1 MVAAVVGML
10 IGSVGIGGILLVP
23 ALIYLA
29 GVDIHIA
36 IASAMFSYAFSG
48 LAGAWSYARRGSI
61 EWQSGFYLCAG
72 AMPGAWLG
80 ATLVNLLA
88 SDWVVLIIASFV
100 AFAAYNSI
108 RAEKSQDNESTK
120 DTENYDASNSK
131 FSTVRL
137 KKPFPLILIGLI
149 TGLGSALSGSGGPLV
164 LVPILVW
171 LKWPVLTA
179 VGLGQLIQLPISLL
193 ADVANARS
201 GTIDLPLGIC
211 IAVTMTA
218 GVLLGAH
225 IAHRQPAGLLRKA
238 VIAAL
243 LLAAGWMIFHSVS
256 GLISTV

>member
-1 MVAAVVGML
+1 MGML

-36 IASAMFSYAFSG
+36 IASCMFSYAFSG
-48 LAGAWSYARRGSI
+48 LAGAWSYARHGSI
-61 EWQSGFYLCAG
+61 QWQSGFYLCAG
-72 AMPGAWLG
+72 AMPGAYLG

-108 RAEKSQDNESTK
+108 RAEQSQRNK
-120 DTENYDASNSK
+120 PTEDSKNHHVSNLNFTTTRSE
-131 FSTVRL
+131 RPL
-137 KKPFPLILIGLI
+137 PLILIGLV

-171 LKWPVLTA
+171 LKWPVLAA

-193 ADVANARS
+193 ADVANARA

-211 IAVTMTA
+211 IAVTLTA
-218 GVLLGAH
+218 GVTLGAH
-225 IAHRQPAGLLRKA
+225 IAHKQPAGLLRKA

-243 LLAAGWMIFHSVS
+243 LLAAGWMIFHSVA
-256 GLISTV
+256 GLLSV